1 VLSFYLK
8 AHSIGTTQLMRLKR
22 DKEDLKNFKKNKEH
36 PKKKPKE
43 ENIERKRE
51 INKIYNILRTKR
63 V

>member
-1 VLSFYLK
+1 
-8 AHSIGTTQLMRLKR
+8 MRLKR